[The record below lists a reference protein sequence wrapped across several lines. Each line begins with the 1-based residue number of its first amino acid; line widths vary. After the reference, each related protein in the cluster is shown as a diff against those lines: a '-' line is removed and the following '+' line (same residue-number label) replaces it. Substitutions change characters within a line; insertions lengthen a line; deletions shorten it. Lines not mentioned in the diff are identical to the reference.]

1 MARKQTYDLIAGAAL
16 KRAAS
21 RLFAEVEA
29 RVKSDQGGVPTFH
42 DNFVLRTVGQLRQLD
57 LSRSWEES
65 CQGLGGLEGERLRHR
80 LLRLRRYLT
89 RRAAGR
95 FVELAE
101 RRRLMAGGAL
111 PRSEIDG
118 AMMGMS
124 QGSASCL
131 TWKGLPLFKTA
142 FDFALYPM
150 ILWAVKPRT
159 VIELGSGSG
168 ASAVWIADQLKLFE
182 VEGRVLS
189 LDLHAP
195 ALGHESVTF
204 VSGNCERISEDLP
217 ADLLAAC
224 PHPWVVIED
233 AHVRVLD
240 VLSHLHGFMVS
251 GDYLVVEDSTI
262 KVEALDAFVQRFPGC
277 YLLDTHFTDFFG
289 CNATSCFDS
298 IFARV

>member
-1 MARKQTYDLIAGAAL
+1 MDQRQTSGLIAGAAL

-21 RLFAEVEA
+21 QLFGEVEA
-29 RVKSDQGGVPTFH
+29 RVKTAQGGVPTFH
-42 DNFVLRTVGQLRQLD
+42 DNFVLRTIGQLRKLD
-57 LSRSWEES
+57 LSRPWEES
-65 CQGLGGLEGERLRHR
+65 CQALGGYEGERLRHG

-101 RRRLMAGGAL
+101 RRRLMAGGAH

-118 AMMGMS
+118 TTMAMS
-124 QGSASCL
+124 QGSGACL

-150 ILWAVKPRT
+150 ILWGAKPRT

-168 ASAVWIADQLKLFE
+168 ASAIWLADQMKLFDL
-182 VEGRVLS
+182 EGRVLS

-195 ALGHESVTF
+195 TLSHEAVTF
-204 VSGNCERISEDLP
+204 ISGDCERIAEGLP
-217 ADLLAAC
+217 ADLLSTC

-240 VLSHLHGFMVS
+240 VLSHLHGFLES
-251 GDYLVVEDSTI
+251 GDYLIVEDSTI
-262 KVEALDAFVQRFPGC
+262 KVEALDAFVQRFPGS